1 MQHVSISPDLGHAI
15 VFVSPLGDT
24 HDIEQSVAALQR
36 ASMYVRRQLA
46 KRIRVYRI
54 PQIRF
59 QLDPQMLTAAP
70 TTQRS
75 AYGDATDREMQT
87 LAAQPDDG
95 P

>member
-36 ASMYVRRQLA
+36 ASTYVRRQLA
-46 KRIRVYRI
+46 NRIHVYRI

-59 QLDPQMLTAAP
+59 QLDPQMLTAVP
-70 TTQRS
+70 TTRRR
-75 AYGDATDREMQT
+75 ADGDATDQGMQT